1 MLARR
6 YAVALRQGHNRKL
19 LIVGVGRQIGRYC
32 RGSIDQPASDE
43 HTDSP
48 EPYDGHGEQR
58 QLLYLAHVENYSFAS
73 YSAALHHF
81 SSPSH
86 SPMSGVA
93 TCPSG
98 PWRRPLALRPAA
110 RNVSARR
117 GLQRSSQLGLP
128 SDTLPQSFGGG
139 V

>member
-98 PWRRPLALRPAA
+98 PWRRPPAPRPGTLVPAA
-110 RNVSARR
+110 AYKIQPIGIAKRHPSAELWRWCLTR
-117 GLQRSSQLGLP
+117 
-128 SDTLPQSFGGG
+128 
-139 V
+139 

>member
-6 YAVALRQGHNRKL
+6 YAAALRQGHSRKL

-32 RGSIDQPASDE
+32 RRSIDQPTSDE

-73 YSAALHHF
+73 
-81 SSPSH
+81 
-86 SPMSGVA
+86 GVA

-98 PWRRPLALRPAA
+98 PWRRPPALRPAA

-117 GLQRSSQLGLP
+117 GLQDPANWDCQAAPFRRALA
-128 SDTLPQSFGGG
+128 G
-139 V
+139 VFDPIDAGVM